1 MKTQETVKAY
11 DTNSAHAETRK
22 STKNQ
27 LDEIVGE
34 AMGIILFM
42 CVAAI
47 VIALTVKFIMW
58 LI

>member
-22 STKNQ
+22 PTKNQ